1 VQVKHF
7 IRFWWTA
14 KRLPAGRRGS
24 ALAIDRSRPA
34 GDYHLLPPAGRTRR
48 RASENQGFEP
58 RFPAV
63 NEPVV
68 ILYTRHGCHLC
79 EVARTVLERHGLRPQ
94 EVDIESDPALLAR
107 YTNDIP
113 VVSIDGIER
122 FRGRVDEL
130 LLRRLLA
137 GRSGGT

>member
-1 VQVKHF
+1 M
-7 IRFWWTA
+7 
-14 KRLPAGRRGS
+14 
-24 ALAIDRSRPA
+24 
-34 GDYHLLPPAGRTRR
+34 
-48 RASENQGFEP
+48 
-58 RFPAV
+58 

-68 ILYTRHGCHLC
+68 ILYSRHGCHLC

-113 VVSIDGIER
+113 VVSIDGVER

-137 GRSGGT
+137 GRRGNA